1 MAEENLKGFPF
12 SAVLNVDEAKKAI
25 LCALISPDI
34 RTVLIQGVS
43 GSAKTT
49 LVRAIPGISD
59 MRILNLPLNT
69 SEGQVVGSLDIEE
82 TIVKGERK
90 ILNGLIHRADGC
102 ILYGDDANLMDHSVL
117 DIVLKAAS
125 GEEIIAER
133 EGMSWSYRSDM
144 KFVATMNL
152 LESPMNPHLL
162 DMFDLCV
169 RVGHTDN
176 EEDRYEIVRRKVAF
190 DSDPSKFRA
199 SYRDE
204 EEKIRQSIEKAT
216 EHIGFVTI
224 SDELLG
230 AIAELC
236 VKIGAEGHRGD
247 IALANAS
254 KALAALN
261 GRDVVEL
268 SDVKDAAG
276 MCLGHRMTEIP
287 KDESE
292 NSSSESGS
300 EPPQPKE
307 QDMTPSEGEGQ
318 QKEDRNEGEDQG
330 QGDDDVETVFN
341 VGSTFSVIDFTT
353 LTPFRDLNMGTY
365 GKHGK
370 TKSSGSKGRY
380 VRSRM
385 SSGYTDLALD
395 ASMRAAAPYQKFR
408 KTEGLALVLEPEDL
422 RQKVRERKSGASVMF
437 LVDASGS
444 MGARKR
450 MVSVKGAVFS
460 LLQESYK
467 NRDKVGLIA
476 FRRDKAEIL
485 LPFTKSV
492 DFAYRKLKDMP
503 TGGTTP
509 LAAALLKTY
518 MEVRKEVKS
527 HPNER
532 YYVVLT
538 TDGRAN
544 VSMNGGD
551 AFRDAL
557 SAAEHIGREEIA
569 SWIVVDT
576 GTGYPHTDNALK
588 ICSGLNGTYLRLE
601 DLNADS
607 LAHRIKTIVDNRGRA

>member
-1 MAEENLKGFPF
+1 M
-12 SAVLNVDEAKKAI
+12 DEAKRAI
-25 LCALISPDI
+25 LCALVSPDI
-34 RTVLIQGVS
+34 RTILIQGVS
-43 GSAKTT
+43 GTAKTA
-49 LVRAIPGISD
+49 LVRAIPGICD
-59 MRILNLPLNT
+59 IRILNIPVNT
-69 SEGQVVGSLDIEE
+69 SESQVVGSLDIEE

-90 ILNGLIHRADGC
+90 VLNGLIQRADGC
-102 ILYGDDANLMDHSVL
+102 ILYGDDANLIDHAVL
-117 DIVLKAAS
+117 NTVLKAAK

-133 EGMSWSYRSDM
+133 EGMSWSYRSNM
-144 KFVATMNL
+144 KFIATMNV
-152 LESPMNPHLL
+152 LEAPMDPHLL

-176 EEDRYEIVRRKVAF
+176 EEDRYEIVRRNVRF
-190 DSDPSKFRA
+190 NDDPAKFRA
-199 SYRDE
+199 EYVE
-204 EEKIRQSIEKAT
+204 EEKTVQRKIEQAKDR
-216 EHIGFVTI
+216 IDFVTI
-224 SDELLG
+224 SDELIG
-230 AIAELC
+230 TIAELC
-236 VKIGAEGHRGD
+236 IKVGAEGHRGD

-254 KALAALN
+254 KALAALD
-261 GRDVVEL
+261 GRDVTEL
-268 SDVKDAAG
+268 ADVKEAAG
-276 MCLGHRMTEIP
+276 MCLGHRMTEVP
-287 KDESE
+287 KDENE
-292 NSSSESGS
+292 NTSSESGQ
-300 EPPQPKE
+300 EPPKPQE
-307 QDMTPSEGEGQ
+307 QDMTPSEGDDGPQNDNRDEGQ
-318 QKEDRNEGEDQG
+318 DQG
-330 QGDDDVETVFN
+330 QGDDDVETVFS

-353 LTPFRDLNMGTY
+353 ITPLRDMNAKAY

-370 TKSSGSKGRY
+370 TKSTSCKGRY
-380 VRSRM
+380 IRSRM
-385 SSGYTDLALD
+385 SSGYNDLALD

-467 NRDKVGLIA
+467 NRDKVGLVA

-492 DFAYRKLKDMP
+492 DFAYKKLKDMP

-518 MEVRKEVKS
+518 MEVRKEVKL

-544 VSMNGGD
+544 VSMNGED
-551 AFRDAL
+551 AFKDAL

-588 ICSGLNGTYLRLE
+588 ICSNLNGTYMKLE
-601 DLNADS
+601 DLSSDG
-607 LAHRIKTIVDNRGRA
+607 LAHRIKTIVDNKGRA

>member
-1 MAEENLKGFPF
+1 MAEEHLSGIPF
-12 SAVLNVDEAKKAI
+12 SAILNVDEAKKAI
-25 LCALISPDI
+25 LCALVSSDI
-34 RTVLIQGVS
+34 RSLLIQGVS
-43 GSAKTT
+43 GTAKTA
-49 LVRAIPGISD
+49 LVRAIPGICD
-59 MRILNLPLNT
+59 MRILNLPVNT
-69 SEGQVVGSLDIEE
+69 SEGQIVGSLDIEE
-82 TIVKGERK
+82 TIIKGERK
-90 ILNGLIHRADGC
+90 VLNGLIQRADGC

-117 DIVLKAAS
+117 NLVLKAAK

-133 EGMSWSYRSDM
+133 EGMSWSYTSDM
-144 KFVATMNL
+144 KFIATMNL
-152 LESPMNPHLL
+152 LESPMDPHLL

-176 EEDRYEIVRRKVAF
+176 EEDRYEIVRRNVRF
-190 DSDPSKFRA
+190 NDDPAKFRSEYVSNENA
-199 SYRDE
+199 VR
-204 EEKIRQSIEKAT
+204 KSIDDAKNRIE
-216 EHIGFVTI
+216 FVTI
-224 SDELLG
+224 SDELIG
-230 AIAELC
+230 TIAELC
-236 VKIGAEGHRGD
+236 IKVGAEGHRGD

-287 KDESE
+287 KDDSQ
-292 NSSSESGS
+292 NTSSESGS
-300 EPPQPKE
+300 EPPQPKD
-307 QDMTPSEGEGQ
+307 QDMTPSEGDGPQNKGEEEGQ
-318 QKEDRNEGEDQG
+318 DQG
-330 QGDDDVETVFN
+330 QGDDDVETVFS
-341 VGSTFSVIDFTT
+341 VGNTFSVIDFTT
-353 LTPFRDLNMGTY
+353 ITPLRDMNAKAY

-370 TKSSGSKGRY
+370 TKSTSCKGRY

-385 SSGYTDLALD
+385 SSGYNDLALD

-450 MVSVKGAVFS
+450 MISVKGAVFS

-467 NRDKVGLIA
+467 NRDKVGLVA

-492 DFAYRKLKDMP
+492 DFAYKKLKEMP

-518 MEVRKEVKS
+518 MEVRKEVKL

-532 YYVVLT
+532 YYIVLT

-551 AFRDAL
+551 AFKDAL

-588 ICSGLNGTYLRLE
+588 ICSNLNGTYMKLE
-601 DLNADS
+601 DLSSDG